1 MRQISIIMCI
11 AMIFGFA
18 ACEIIERIGEAID
31 ACDGMTLEELKTV
44 DDISDECRA
53 AIEDILPSD
62 ESYLAGNVVS
72 AGIGNLDG
80 NKLLIIM
87 GADENG
93 NPINLSAVSEI
104 TVTADGQTV
113 PESGYII
120 RWATDLNATIVSLS
134 CFLDYSGSMRDK
146 DIDDAIE
153 VFKSIFSI
161 PVGFE
166 AEYSIFSN
174 IIVKKTSFT
183 TNTGTLYN
191 AVVRDNSFKRWSTA
205 LFDAMGY
212 GIQSVASRN
221 TPVKLLIV
229 ATDGYENASTEFT
242 QENTLYSMANKD
254 NVHIIVLGAMLAD
267 LDFMKRATQATDG
280 FYCYSKNFGSLQNL
294 VQDLVDVLENMS
306 VVEITDDL
314 YKNASVYL
322 IYFDG
327 TTLSF

>member
-1 MRQISIIMCI
+1 
-11 AMIFGFA
+11 MIFGFA
-18 ACEIIERIGEAID
+18 ACEMIEGIGEAIE
-31 ACDGMTLEELKTV
+31 ACDGMTLDELRTV
-44 DDISDECRA
+44 NDISDECRA
-53 AIEDILPSD
+53 ALMDILPSD
-62 ESYLAGNVVS
+62 ENYLAGIVVS

-93 NPINLSAVSEI
+93 NPINLSDVSEI

-113 PESGYII
+113 PESSYII
-120 RWATDLNATIVSLS
+120 RQAADLSATIVSLS
-134 CFLDYSGSMRDK
+134 CFLDYSGSMHNK

-166 AEYSIFSN
+166 AEYSIFSK
-174 IIVKKTSFT
+174 IIEKKTTFT
-183 TNTGTLYN
+183 TNTETLYN
-191 AVVRDNSFKRWSTA
+191 AVVRDNYFIRSYTA

-212 GIQSVASRN
+212 GIQSVGGRN
-221 TPVKLLIV
+221 APVKLLIV
-229 ATDGYENASTEFT
+229 ATDGHENNSTEFT
-242 QENTLYSMANKD
+242 QENTLYSMANED

-267 LDFMKRATQATDG
+267 LDFMERATQSTDG
-280 FYCYSKNFGSLQNL
+280 FYLYSKEFGSLQNL
-294 VQDLVDVLENMS
+294 VQDLVDVLGNMP

-314 YKNASVYL
+314 YKNASAYL